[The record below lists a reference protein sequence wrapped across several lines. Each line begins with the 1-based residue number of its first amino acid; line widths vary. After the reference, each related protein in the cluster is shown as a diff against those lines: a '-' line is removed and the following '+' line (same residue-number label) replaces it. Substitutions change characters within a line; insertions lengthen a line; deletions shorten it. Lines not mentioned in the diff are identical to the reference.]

1 MLKFASLSSLFL
13 TLTIL
18 GAAPSLADDAA
29 CKSFKWDLS
38 REQGWLQTS
47 PPALASGATLA
58 KAEGAAAL
66 LLSPVDGFAFAV
78 APEHKPAAGSFG
90 AILSLPA
97 LDKAAIYQVTLSDEG
112 WIDVIQDGASVKSGA
127 FSGAKGCPGL
137 RKSVRFDLKPGP
149 VTLQITGVKAQTINV
164 AIGPAD

>member
-1 MLKFASLSSLFL
+1 MRKFASLSSLFL
-13 TLTIL
+13 ALTIL

-38 REQGWLQTS
+38 REQGWLQAS

-58 KAEGAAAL
+58 KPEGAAAL
-66 LLSPVDGFAFAV
+66 LLSPVDGLAFAV
-78 APEHKPAAGSFG
+78 TPEHKPAAGSFG
-90 AILSLPA
+90 AVLSLPA

-112 WIDVIQDGASVKSGA
+112 WIDVIQDGASLKSGA

-137 RKSVRFDLKPGP
+137 RKSVRFP
-149 VTLQITGVKAQTINV
+149 VGAFPVVLQLSGIPQDTIKIGIRPAQ
-164 AIGPAD
+164 